1 MFDASGAV
9 SGESRR
15 ENKEIEVLTLQ
26 YASQLPNPHRRRKR
40 SKNRA
45 LGRDSSQSEVSETS
59 ARVFLIPEDI
69 VRNLVIECSVRQMRP
84 TREGLM
90 GNIDRSRVPQSRLAT
105 ARDVRSVN
113 KTNMPDNERSFPTST
128 AILDLERVHTN
139 VGLEEAGEI
148 RVVGEGLRMVSN

>member
-26 YASQLPNPHRRRKR
+26 YASQLPSPHRRRKR

-105 ARDVRSVN
+105 AHDVRSVN
-113 KTNMPDNERSFPTST
+113 KTDIPDNE
-128 AILDLERVHTN
+128 
-139 VGLEEAGEI
+139 
-148 RVVGEGLRMVSN
+148 